1 MIDLKKE
8 LKDVKY
14 VAILGHIRPDG
25 DCVGSCLGLYNYI
38 VDNYDGIKVDV
49 YLNPIPS
56 CFGILE
62 NSNKIVN
69 YIGFDFN
76 DDINEFPKC
85 IQGSYVRKEPY
96 DVVFALDCSD
106 ARRLGPAY
114 SVFKNAKKTICI
126 DHHMNTDGFADV
138 DYIVADYS
146 STCELIYNI
155 LDYDKINKS
164 VAECLYTGIVT
175 DTGVFQYDCCK
186 AHTMTAAGMLMEKGI
201 DYSFLIEHTFYEKSF
216 KQQKILG
223 TSLIN
228 AKRVYDNRII
238 YSYMD
243 KEKMEELEASPKDF
257 EGVCEKLRETKG
269 VSTSFFMY
277 RQPDGK
283 IKGSLRGTDNNVDL
297 SRVAAN
303 MNGGGHK
310 KAAGFSFDDIS
321 MDEAV
326 DIVIEELIKEYE
338 IGNN

>member
-1 MIDLKKE
+1 MIDLYKE

-25 DCVGSCLGLYNYI
+25 DCVGSCMGLYNYI
-38 VDNYDGIKVDV
+38 VSEFNGIKVDV

-56 CFGILE
+56 CFSIFE
-62 NSNKIVN
+62 NAKKIVN
-69 YIGFDFN
+69 YIGTDLN
-76 DDINEFPKC
+76 DDIDELPKC

-96 DVVFALDCSD
+96 DIAFALDCSD

-114 SVFKNAKKTICI
+114 SIFKNAKKTICI

-138 DYIVADYS
+138 DYIVPDYS

-186 AHTMTAAGMLMEKGI
+186 AHTMTAAGKLMEKGI

-216 KQQKILG
+216 KQQIILG
-223 TSLIN
+223 QSLLK
-228 AKRVYDNRII
+228 AKRVYDDKII

-243 KEKMEELEASPKDF
+243 KDEMEEIEASPKDF

-269 VSTSFFMY
+269 VSVSFFMY
-277 RQPDGK
+277 RLTDGK

-297 SRVAAN
+297 SKVAGN

-310 KAAGFSFDDIS
+310 KAAGFSLGEIS
-321 MDEAV
+321 MEDAAG
-326 DIVIEELIKEYE
+326 IVIEEIIREYE
-338 IGNN
+338 VGNN